1 MQEIHSSKKKK
12 KKEEEWK
19 FLRESKQK
27 QAKKTSQEEE
37 DKKGT
42 GQKRRRNIYVSL
54 PSRLVAQLTEVVVNQ
69 VNNITKRIL
78 TSRRNWEE
86 SRSER
91 VSGRFGKY
99 QMFLSS

>member
-1 MQEIHSSKKKK
+1 MQEIHSSKKK

-27 QAKKTSQEEE
+27 QAKKTSQE
-37 DKKGT
+37 DKKET

-78 TSRRNWEE
+78 TSRRNWEDK
-86 SRSER
+86 SKRKS
-91 VSGRFGKY
+91 
-99 QMFLSS
+99 

>member
-1 MQEIHSSKKKK
+1 MQEIHSSKKK

-27 QAKKTSQEEE
+27 QAKKTSQE
-37 DKKGT
+37 DKKET

-91 VSGRFGKY
+91 VNGRFGKY